1 MTPRFSPTRIAW
13 ISALACWT
21 LVCGC
26 TVGPNYK
33 KPNVDVPTTYRNATP
48 DEMAAGNG
56 PTFGEMKWWD
66 VFKDEQLQGL
76 LRTALKNNYDIRIA
90 ATRVLQ
96 AQAQLGITRA
106 DQYPTVSAGANVN
119 GTRYPKTNV
128 SQPYE
133 YTSGQVALTAAWELD
148 FWGKYRRATEA
159 ARANLLASEWNQRG
173 VINTLIAN
181 VATAYFQLRN
191 QDYQLEISKQTLT
204 SRQDSLKLTQAL
216 EQNGSV
222 SLVDV
227 RQAEQLVYTASAQ
240 IPALEKGI
248 AQTEDLLSTLLGE
261 NPTDMARGLKL
272 TEQPHPP
279 SVPAGL
285 PSTLLE
291 RRPDIQSAEQALV
304 AANAQ
309 IGVARAAYFPDIS
322 LSAEGGFQSDAL
334 VRLFGGPAGLWSF
347 GPQLAQPIFTAGKI
361 HSQVKGAEAAEQQAL
376 LTYEQTI
383 QNSFQDVSD
392 ALIAYRK
399 NREFREQQELLTEAT
414 RGADELSKTRYQGGI
429 ASELEV
435 LTSETNYFDAQLT
448 LAQARSDELT
458 AYVTLYSALGG
469 GWQQ

>member
-1 MTPRFSPTRIAW
+1 
-13 ISALACWT
+13 
-21 LVCGC
+21 
-26 TVGPNYK
+26 
-33 KPNVDVPTTYRNATP
+33 
-48 DEMAAGNG
+48 
-56 PTFGEMKWWD
+56 
-66 VFKDEQLQGL
+66 
-76 LRTALKNNYDIRIA
+76 
-90 ATRVLQ
+90 
-96 AQAQLGITRA
+96 
-106 DQYPTVSAGANVN
+106 
-119 GTRYPKTNV
+119 
-128 SQPYE
+128 
-133 YTSGQVALTAAWELD
+133 LD

-159 ARANLLASEWNQRG
+159 ARANLLAGEWNQRG

>member
-1 MTPRFSPTRIAW
+1 MTQRATIKLAAAAAAAALIA
-13 ISALACWT
+13 
-21 LVCGC
+21 GC
-26 TVGPNYK
+26 TVGPNYH
-33 KPNVDVPTTYRNATP
+33 KPATDVPVTYRNATA
-48 DEMAAGNG
+48 DESAAANA
-56 PTFGEMKWWD
+56 PSFGEMKWWD
-66 VFKDEQLQGL
+66 VLKDDQLQQL
-76 LRTALKNNYDIRIA
+76 IRTALKNNYNVRIA
-90 ATRVLQ
+90 AARVLQ

-106 DQYPTVSAGANVN
+106 DQYPQVNAGAEITS
-119 GTRYPKTNV
+119 TRYPKTTI
-128 SQPYE
+128 SKPYQINA
-133 YTSGQVALTAAWELD
+133 GQVTLTAAWELD

-173 VINTLIAN
+173 VISTLISN

-191 QDYQLEISKQTLT
+191 LDYQLEASRQTLA
-204 SRQDSLKLTQAL
+204 SRRDSLKLTQAL

-227 RQAEQLVYTASAQ
+227 RQAEQLVYTASAE
-240 IPALEKGI
+240 IPTLEKQI
-248 AQTEDLLSTLLGE
+248 AQTEDLLSILLGE
-261 NPTDMARGLKL
+261 NPTDVARGLNL
-272 TEQPHPP
+272 TEQFHPP

-291 RRPDIQSAEQALV
+291 RRPDIQAAEQQLI

-322 LSAEGGFQSDAL
+322 LSATGGFQSDAL
-334 VRLFGGPAGLWSF
+334 LRLFGGPAGLWSF

-361 HSQVKGAEAAEQQAL
+361 HSQVKQAEAQEQEAL
-376 LTYEQTI
+376 LTYQQTI

-414 RGADELSKTRYQGGI
+414 RGADDLSKTRYQGGV
-429 ASELEV
+429 ASYLEV
-435 LTSETNYFDAQLT
+435 LTSETDYFAAELQLSQARANELIAYAQL
-448 LAQARSDELT
+448 
-458 AYVTLYSALGG
+458 YNALGG